1 MLAGVLVAIVVV
13 AVLWAIVSDNSLVG
27 QRNQV
32 ANGWRQ
38 IDVPYPLT
46 LRQAQGER

>member
-1 MLAGVLVAIVVV
+1 MFAGVLVAIVIV

-32 ANGWRQ
+32 ANGMAPDRRALSAH
-38 IDVPYPLT
+38 PST
-46 LRQAQGER
+46 SSG